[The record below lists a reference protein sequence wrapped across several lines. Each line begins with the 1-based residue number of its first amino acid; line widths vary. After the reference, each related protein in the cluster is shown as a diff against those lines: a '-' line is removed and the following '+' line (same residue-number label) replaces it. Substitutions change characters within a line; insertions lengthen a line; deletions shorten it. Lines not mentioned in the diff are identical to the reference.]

1 MCIRDRGKSLQ
12 YVFQLND
19 VTQDPIIAPFTFPI
33 LKSDKKLKKDL
44 DERRKSIPSVFNRDD
59 KIVELQSSALSLF
72 FSDLQEM
79 RQANWRLEESKRLVY
94 ERRYHKQYKKAQS
107 EFISDSTNL
116 SLISKNFFKNYPF
129 TLEKKNWDLILKT
142 LKNPKNLNG
151 LEIDLVVVN
160 FYPFVKEAV
169 EKKLAFKQAIEY
181 IDIGGP
187 SMLRATAKNYH
198 STVPLCSPE
207 MYNDFINEFK
217 NLLDELNIFATILT
231 TRLKILT
238 IC

>member
-1 MCIRDRGKSLQ
+1 MKKKKKTSALNQFLLINKYWPQYLIISCLIIIISFLFPQGKSLQ

-72 FSDLQEM
+72 FSDLQEI

-107 EFISDSTNL
+107 EFISDSTNYL
-116 SLISKNFFKNYPF
+116 
-129 TLEKKNWDLILKT
+129 
-142 LKNPKNLNG
+142 
-151 LEIDLVVVN
+151 
-160 FYPFVKEAV
+160 
-169 EKKLAFKQAIEY
+169 
-181 IDIGGP
+181 
-187 SMLRATAKNYH
+187 
-198 STVPLCSPE
+198 
-207 MYNDFINEFK
+207 
-217 NLLDELNIFATILT
+217 
-231 TRLKILT
+231 
-238 IC
+238 

>member
-1 MCIRDRGKSLQ
+1 MKKREKTTTLNKYLLINKYWLQYVIISCLIILISFLFPQGKSLQ

-19 VTQDPIIAPFTFPI
+19 VTQEPIIAPFTFPI

-59 KIVELQSSALSLF
+59 KIVELQSSALSSF
-72 FSDLQEM
+72 FSAVQEM

-142 LKNPKNLNG
+142 VKDPKNLN
-151 LEIDLVVVN
+151 DLKRN
-160 FYPFVKEAV
+160 
-169 EKKLAFKQAIEY
+169 
-181 IDIGGP
+181 
-187 SMLRATAKNYH
+187 
-198 STVPLCSPE
+198 
-207 MYNDFINEFK
+207 NE
-217 NLLDELNIFATILT
+217 LVLQ
-231 TRLKILT
+231 